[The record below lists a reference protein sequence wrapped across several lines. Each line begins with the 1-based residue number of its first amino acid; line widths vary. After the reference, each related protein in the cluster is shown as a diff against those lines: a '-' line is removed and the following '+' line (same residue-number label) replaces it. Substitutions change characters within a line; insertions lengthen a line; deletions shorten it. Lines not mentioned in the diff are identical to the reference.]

1 MAVKIFLDT
10 NSIIDLL
17 KEDIN
22 VIEEVNS
29 ADEVMI
35 SVINELEFKSFSDL
49 SLHDKNLFDA
59 FASIVTVL
67 DLNSSDVILKNK
79 IIEIRSVYKIKLPD
93 AIIAATAIINNAKL
107 VTGDKGFKKVKELQL
122 KLILKNI

>member
-17 KEDIN
+17 NEDIK

-49 SLHDKNLFDA
+49 SLNDKGLFDA
-59 FASIVTVL
+59 FALVVTVL
-67 DLNSSDVILKNK
+67 DLKASDIVLKNK
-79 IIEIRSVYKIKLPD
+79 IIEIRSLYKIKLPD

-122 KLILKNI
+122 KLILKNV